1 MKEVVKIEDNIDII
15 NDYCYRY
22 EKILEN
28 IQNEVLKK
36 EKESLDK
43 IEKEYETELKEIEKQ
58 KKICL
63 LGLRAHIPKLERELE
78 MKKKFCRKSRRK
90 EKKWNA
96 LWTSLSARYNK
107 NNYKG
112 RMASKGKKEIE
123 NKSLSQSK

>member
-22 EKILEN
+22 EKNLEN

-43 IEKEYETELKEIEKQ
+43 IEKEYETELEEIEKQ

-63 LGLRAHIPKLERELE
+63 LGLPAHIP
-78 MKKKFCRKSRRK
+78 
-90 EKKWNA
+90 
-96 LWTSLSARYNK
+96 
-107 NNYKG
+107 
-112 RMASKGKKEIE
+112 
-123 NKSLSQSK
+123 